1 MDLPSGHENRL
12 ESDPLL
18 ADVAMRTTLTILR
31 TLPDVAYGMEMVPCK
46 PIFVALDDDTVAEK
60 LERHVG
66 YDILSSRYC
75 VLIVFGILKELE
87 DEACFTGVEILGQA
101 ATTLAQDL
109 EATNSIITYVRTD
122 EPIFLSFTRRA
133 SSTSRRTSGL
143 IEPIHRR
150 LSSLTNPWLFTIDWM
165 ISRAVDLPLMAAV
178 SAVFDGHEGEAGK

>member
-18 ADVAMRTTLTILR
+18 ADVAMRTTLRALS
-31 TLPDVAYGMEMVPCK
+31 DVAYGSEIGPCK
-46 PIFVALDDDTVAEK
+46 PILVALDNDTVGEK

-66 YDILSSRYC
+66 YDLLSRRLFI
-75 VLIVFGILKELE
+75 LIVVGILKELK
-87 DEACFTGVEILGQA
+87 DEACFAAVEILGQA
-101 ATTLAQDL
+101 VTTLAEYL
-109 EATNSIITYVRTD
+109 EAINGITYVRTD
-122 EPIFLSFTRRA
+122 APIFLSFASRA

-165 ISRAVDLPLMAAV
+165 TSRALDLALMVAL
-178 SAVFDGHEGEAGK
+178 SAVFGGLEGEVGD